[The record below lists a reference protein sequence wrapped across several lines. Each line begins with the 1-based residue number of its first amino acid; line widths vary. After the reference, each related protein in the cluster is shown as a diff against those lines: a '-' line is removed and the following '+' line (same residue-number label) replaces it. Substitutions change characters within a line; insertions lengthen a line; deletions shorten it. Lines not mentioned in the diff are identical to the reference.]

1 MSEDRLL
8 DRVHKLLALATGSVG
23 GEEAR
28 TAAVVAARLIVQHNL
43 IQAPSVEPRVIEVRE
58 PGMREHEELRPLI
71 RELLKVF
78 LDLAWQ
84 ERKNDSLVTVP
95 LVIDWAIDQELLRQS
110 ERERAMGML
119 GNLVHQERK
128 RGVVVSIRGR
138 YGGYRMAPGVRR
150 GRAPA

>member
-1 MSEDRLL
+1 MEAKVL

-28 TAAVVAARLIVQHNL
+28 TAAVVAARLIVEHNL
-43 IQAPSVEPRVIEVRE
+43 IKPSDVAEQ
-58 PGMREHEELRPLI
+58 GMREHEELRPI
-71 RELLKVF
+71 IHDLLAVF

-84 ERKNDSLVTVP
+84 ERNSDALVSVP
-95 LVIDWAIDQELLRQS
+95 IIIDWAIEKEALRGS

-119 GNLVHQERK
+119 ANLVNQERK
-128 RGVVVSIRGR
+128 RGVIVSIRGR

>member
-1 MSEDRLL
+1 MEAKVL

-28 TAAVVAARLIVQHNL
+28 TAAVVAARLIIENNL
-43 IQAPSVEPRVIEVRE
+43 IPVRPSDVAEQ
-58 PGMREHEELRPLI
+58 GMREHEELRPII
-71 RELLKVF
+71 RDLLAVF
-78 LDLAWQ
+78 LDLAWK
-84 ERKNDSLVTVP
+84 ERKSDALVTVP
-95 LVIDWAIDQELLRQS
+95 IVIDWAIEKEALRRS

-119 GNLVHQERK
+119 ANLVNQERK
-128 RGVVVSIRGR
+128 RGVIVSVRGR

>member
-1 MSEDRLL
+1 MEAKVL

-28 TAAVVAARLIVQHNL
+28 TAAVVAARLIIENNL
-43 IQAPSVEPRVIEVRE
+43 LQAQPVEVPEQGHEV
-58 PGMREHEELRPLI
+58 REHEELRPII
-71 RELLKVF
+71 RDLLDVF

-95 LVIDWAIDQELLRQS
+95 IVVDWAIEKEALRRS

-119 GNLVHQERK
+119 ANLVNQERRK
-128 RGVVVSIRGR
+128 GVIVSVRGR

-150 GRAPA
+150 SRAPA

>member
-1 MSEDRLL
+1 MEAKVL

-28 TAAVVAARLIVQHNL
+28 TAAVVAARLIVEHNL
-43 IQAPSVEPRVIEVRE
+43 IQARPADVAEQ
-58 PGMREHEELRPLI
+58 GMREHEELRPII
-71 RELLKVF
+71 RDLLTVF

-84 ERKNDSLVTVP
+84 ERKSEGLVTVP
-95 LVIDWAIDQELLRQS
+95 IIIDWAIEKEALRRS

-119 GNLVHQERK
+119 ANLVNQERK
-128 RGVVVSIRGR
+128 RGVIVSVRGR

-150 GRAPA
+150 SRAPA